1 MSWYAGDEGATMPTT
16 PQRSAA
22 SRGKSPRVL
31 TGDRAARKRQ
41 AIIRAAR
48 SAFIRKG
55 FDAGIDTI
63 AADAGV
69 SKVTVYNHYGN
80 KETLFM
86 AVIGDALQEAL
97 ADAISGTAQRLQ
109 HSDDLRNALKWTAR
123 AWVDSMTQPDMLA
136 LRHLVVTEVR
146 RFPELGAAWRQ
157 HGPDRARPALAA
169 AFERLI
175 TAGRLTMPDVETA
188 ILQLYALVLYP
199 HLVHSAYGT
208 TLDPVTTERLIDSGV
223 DMFLSFYA
231 YRDTAP
237 ATPHRR
243 EHTA

>member
-1 MSWYAGDEGATMPTT
+1 MPATSPRGAAP
-16 PQRSAA
+16 RAE
-22 SRGKSPRVL
+22 SPRVL

-48 SAFIRKG
+48 SAFIREG
-55 FDAGIDTI
+55 FDAAIDAI
-63 AADAGV
+63 AADANV

-80 KETLFM
+80 KETLFT

-109 HSDDLRNALKWTAR
+109 HSDDLREALKWTAL
-123 AWVDSMTQPDMLA
+123 AWVDSMTRPDMLA
-136 LRHLVVTEVR
+136 LRQLVSSEVR
-146 RFPELGAAWRQ
+146 RFPELGSAWRQ

-169 AFERLI
+169 AFERLVA
-175 TAGRLTMPDVETA
+175 AGRLTMPDVETA

-199 HLVHSAYGT
+199 HLVHSTYGT
-208 TLDPVTTERLIDSGV
+208 TLDQHTTERLVNSGV

-231 YRDTAP
+231 YRDIA
-237 ATPHRR
+237 ATSR
-243 EHTA
+243 

>member
-1 MSWYAGDEGATMPTT
+1 MPVTS
-16 PQRSAA
+16 RANAA
-22 SRGKSPRVL
+22 SRAESPRVL

-48 SAFIRKG
+48 SAFIREG
-55 FDAGIDTI
+55 FDAAMDAI

-97 ADAISGTAQRLQ
+97 ADAISGTARRLEQ
-109 HSDDLRNALKWTAR
+109 SDDLRAALKWTAR
-123 AWVDSMTQPDMLA
+123 AWVNSIAQPDMLA
-136 LRHLVVTEVR
+136 LRHLVASEVR
-146 RFPELGAAWRQ
+146 RFPQLGAAWRE

-175 TAGRLTMPDVETA
+175 AAGRLTIPDVDTA

-199 HLVHSAYGT
+199 HLVHSTYGT
-208 TLDPVTTERLIDSGV
+208 TLSQHTTERLIDSGV

-231 YRDTAP
+231 YHDAAATSQHHSTSRRPAP
-237 ATPHRR
+237 TSPGQ
-243 EHTA
+243 

>member
-1 MSWYAGDEGATMPTT
+1 MSATS
-16 PQRSAA
+16 QSGAA
-22 SRGKSPRVL
+22 SRATSPRVL
-31 TGDRAARKRQ
+31 AGDRAARKRQ
-41 AIIRAAR
+41 AIIQAAR

-86 AVIGDALQEAL
+86 AVIGDALEEAL

-109 HSDDLRNALKWTAR
+109 DSDDLRDALKWTAR
-123 AWVDSMTQPDMLA
+123 AWVDSMTRPDMLA
-136 LRHLVVTEVR
+136 LRHLVATEVR
-146 RFPELGAAWRQ
+146 RFPELGAAWRR

-175 TAGRLTMPDVETA
+175 AAGRLIMPDVDTA
-188 ILQLYALVLYP
+188 VLQLYALVLYP

-208 TLDPVTTERLIDSGV
+208 ALDQHTTERLIDSGV

-231 YRDTAP
+231 YRDAGDG
-237 ATPHRR
+237 
-243 EHTA
+243 

>member
-1 MSWYAGDEGATMPTT
+1 MSATSQNDAVP
-16 PQRSAA
+16 RA
-22 SRGKSPRVL
+22 KSPRVL
-31 TGDRAARKRQ
+31 AGDRAARKRQ

-69 SKVTVYNHYGN
+69 SKVTVYNHYGD

-86 AVIGDALQEAL
+86 AVIGDAMQEAL

-109 HSDDLRNALKWTAR
+109 DSEDLREALKWTAR
-123 AWVDSMTQPDMLA
+123 AWVESMTRPDMLA
-136 LRHLVVTEVR
+136 LRHLVAAEAR
-146 RFPELGAAWRQ
+146 RFPDLGAAWRQ
-157 HGPDRARPALAA
+157 HGPDRARPALVA

-175 TAGRLTMPDVETA
+175 AAERLIMPDVETA
-188 ILQLYALVLYP
+188 VLQLYALVLYP

-208 TLDPVTTERLIDSGV
+208 AIDRDTTERLIDSGV

-231 YRDTAP
+231 YRDAGETA
-237 ATPHRR
+237 ARR
-243 EHTA
+243 TVSRS

>member
-1 MSWYAGDEGATMPTT
+1 MPATSPRGAAP
-16 PQRSAA
+16 RAE
-22 SRGKSPRVL
+22 SPRVL

-48 SAFIRKG
+48 SAFIREG
-55 FDAGIDTI
+55 FDAAIDAI
-63 AADAGV
+63 AADANV

-80 KETLFM
+80 KETLFT

-109 HSDDLRNALKWTAR
+109 HSDDLREALKWTAL
-123 AWVDSMTQPDMLA
+123 AWVDSMTRPDMLA
-136 LRHLVVTEVR
+136 LRHLVSSEVR
-146 RFPELGAAWRQ
+146 RFPELGSAWRQ

-169 AFERLI
+169 AFERLVA
-175 TAGRLTMPDVETA
+175 AGRLTMPDVETA

-199 HLVHSAYGT
+199 HLVHSTYGT
-208 TLDPVTTERLIDSGV
+208 TLDQHTTERLVNSGV

-231 YRDTAP
+231 YRDIA
-237 ATPHRR
+237 ATSR
-243 EHTA
+243 

>member
-1 MSWYAGDEGATMPTT
+1 MPATSPRGAAP
-16 PQRSAA
+16 RAE
-22 SRGKSPRVL
+22 SPRVL

-48 SAFIRKG
+48 SAFIREG
-55 FDAGIDTI
+55 FDAAIDAI
-63 AADAGV
+63 AADANV

-80 KETLFM
+80 KETLFT

-109 HSDDLRNALKWTAR
+109 HSDDLREALKWTAL
-123 AWVDSMTQPDMLA
+123 AWVDSMTRPDMLA
-136 LRHLVVTEVR
+136 LRHLVSSEVR
-146 RFPELGAAWRQ
+146 RFPELGSAWRQ

-169 AFERLI
+169 AFERLVA
-175 TAGRLTMPDVETA
+175 AGRLTMPDVETA

-199 HLVHSAYGT
+199 HLVHSTYGT
-208 TLDPVTTERLIDSGV
+208 TLDQHTTERLVNSGV

-231 YRDTAP
+231 YRDIAATAP
-237 ATPHRR
+237 HAKPI
-243 EHTA
+243 A

>member
-1 MSWYAGDEGATMPTT
+1 MQAAS
-16 PQRSAA
+16 QRSAA
-22 SRGKSPRVL
+22 SRAESPRVL

-48 SAFIRKG
+48 SAFIREG
-55 FDAGIDTI
+55 FDAAMDSI

-97 ADAISGTAQRLQ
+97 ADAVSGTAQRLQ
-109 HSDDLRNALKWTAR
+109 HSDDLRAALKWTAQ
-123 AWVDSMTQPDMLA
+123 AWVNGMTQPDMLA
-136 LRHLVVTEVR
+136 LRHLVASEVR
-146 RFPELGAAWRQ
+146 RFPELGVAWRQ

-175 TAGRLTMPDVETA
+175 AAGRLTMPDVDTA

-199 HLVHSAYGT
+199 HLIHSTYGM
-208 TLDPVTTERLIDSGV
+208 TLDPQTTERLIDSGV

-231 YRDTAP
+231 YHEDTATSQGRKAP
-237 ATPHRR
+237 R
-243 EHTA
+243 

>member
-1 MSWYAGDEGATMPTT
+1 MSATS
-16 PQRSAA
+16 QSGAA
-22 SRGKSPRVL
+22 SRATSPRVL
-31 TGDRAARKRQ
+31 AGDRAARKRQ
-41 AIIRAAR
+41 AIIQAAR

-86 AVIGDALQEAL
+86 AVIGDALEEAL

-109 HSDDLRNALKWTAR
+109 DSDDLRDALKWTAR
-123 AWVDSMTQPDMLA
+123 AWVDSMTRPDMLA
-136 LRHLVVTEVR
+136 LRHLVATEVR

-157 HGPDRARPALAA
+157 NGPDRARPALAA

-175 TAGRLTMPDVETA
+175 AAGRLIMPDVDTA
-188 ILQLYALVLYP
+188 VLQLYALVLYP

-208 TLDPVTTERLIDSGV
+208 ALDQHTTERLIDSGV

-231 YRDTAP
+231 YRDAGDG
-237 ATPHRR
+237 
-243 EHTA
+243 

>member
-1 MSWYAGDEGATMPTT
+1 MSAT
-16 PQRSAA
+16 PQRGAA
-22 SRGKSPRVL
+22 SRAESPRVL

-48 SAFIRKG
+48 STFIREG
-55 FDAGIDTI
+55 FDAGMDTI

-69 SKVTVYNHYGN
+69 SKVTVYNHYGT

-97 ADAISGTAQRLQ
+97 ADAVSGTAQRLQ
-109 HSDDLRNALKWTAR
+109 HSDDLRAALKWTAR
-123 AWVDSMTQPDMLA
+123 AWVDSMNRPDMLA
-136 LRHLVVTEVR
+136 LRHLVASEAR

-157 HGPDRARPALAA
+157 HGPDRARPALMA

-175 TAGRLTMPDVETA
+175 AAGRLTMPDAETA

-199 HLVHSAYGT
+199 HLVHSAYGM
-208 TLDPVTTERLIDSGV
+208 TLDQQTTERLIDSGV

-231 YRDTAP
+231 YRDAAP
-237 ATPHRR
+237 ATSPRR
-243 EHTA
+243 EHPA

>member
-1 MSWYAGDEGATMPTT
+1 MPAS

-22 SRGKSPRVL
+22 SRAASRAESPRVL

-48 SAFIRKG
+48 SAFIREG
-55 FDAGIDTI
+55 FDAAMDAI
-63 AADAGV
+63 AADAAV

-97 ADAISGTAQRLQ
+97 GDAVSGTAQRLQ
-109 HSDDLRNALKWTAR
+109 RTDDLRAALKWTAR
-123 AWVDSMTQPDMLA
+123 AWVDGMTQPDVLA
-136 LRHLVVTEVR
+136 LRHLLASEVR
-146 RFPELGAAWRQ
+146 RFPELGAVWRQ
-157 HGPDRARPALAA
+157 HGPDHARTALAE

-175 TAGRLTMPDVETA
+175 AAGRLTMLDVDTA
-188 ILQLYALVLYP
+188 IIQLYALVLYP
-199 HLVHSAYGT
+199 HLVHSTYGI
-208 TLDPVTTERLIDSGV
+208 TLDQHTTEWLIDSGV

-231 YRDTAP
+231 YHDDNVTSHDRDAP
-237 ATPHRR
+237 R
-243 EHTA
+243 

>member
-1 MSWYAGDEGATMPTT
+1 MPETS
-16 PQRSAA
+16 QQSAA
-22 SRGKSPRVL
+22 SPRVL
-31 TGDRAARKRQ
+31 IGDRAARKRQ

-48 SAFIRKG
+48 SAFIREG
-55 FDAGIDTI
+55 FDAAVDAI

-109 HSDDLRNALKWTAR
+109 DSDDLRSALKWTAR
-123 AWVDSMTQPDMLA
+123 AWVDGMSQPDVLA
-136 LRHLVVTEVR
+136 LRHLVASEVR
-146 RFPELGAAWRQ
+146 RFPDLGATWRE
-157 HGPDRARPALAA
+157 HGPDRAGPALAA

-175 TAGRLTMPDVETA
+175 ADGRLTMPDVDTA

-199 HLVHSAYGT
+199 HLVHSTYGM
-208 TLDPVTTERLIDSGV
+208 TLDRPTTERLIDSGV

-231 YRDTAP
+231 YRDAV
-237 ATPHRR
+237 
-243 EHTA
+243 